1 MFDTMFKVF
10 EKNTAKEEDIN
21 KISSFVFCQW
31 LGNNPKTIMDAN
43 IINQY
48 YDIPVLNQY
57 KMINEKFKGQ
67 RIFIKYPK
75 KTKDSTNDLEILSKH
90 FKLSLDRAKE
100 YLAFISEN
108 ELNEL
113 RELYKP
119 KEK

>member
-48 YDIPVLNQY
+48 
-57 KMINEKFKGQ
+57 
-67 RIFIKYPK
+67 
-75 KTKDSTNDLEILSKH
+75 
-90 FKLSLDRAKE
+90 
-100 YLAFISEN
+100 
-108 ELNEL
+108 
-113 RELYKP
+113 
-119 KEK
+119 